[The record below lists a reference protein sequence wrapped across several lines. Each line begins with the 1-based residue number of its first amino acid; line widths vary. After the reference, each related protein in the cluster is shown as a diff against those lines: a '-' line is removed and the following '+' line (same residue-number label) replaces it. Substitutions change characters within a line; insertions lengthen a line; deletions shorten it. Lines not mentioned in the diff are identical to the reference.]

1 MIISAANVNSLKL
14 IWVELENV
22 IIQSALCGHD
32 STYFDYDYKHNET
45 IKRMVMEEL
54 HKLGYV
60 VNKKEYDD
68 AGNPTPRRI
77 QISWK
82 NCA

>member
-22 IIQSALCGHD
+22 IIQSALYGHD
-32 STYFDYDYKHNET
+32 NTYFDYDYKHSET
-45 IKRMVMEEL
+45 IKRTVMEEL
-54 HKLGYV
+54 YKLGYV
-60 VNKKEYDD
+60 VDRKEYDD
-68 AGNPTPRRI
+68 AGNPTLRRI

-82 NCA
+82 DCV